1 MPKFLRTRE
10 YNLEQKCDQNLCVLL
25 LFIAVVACDLNCIV
39 RMVHA
44 HPFWALTA
52 FLVCFLSL
60 AVGQIE
66 LTWVQNAPSKFTK
79 EYILPEKQYTRC
91 IMIIFSQ
98 GASCMYVRTYVCT
111 YVCMFVGTYVRTY
124 VRRYVC
130 MYVRTY
136 ICTYVCYVCTYA
148 CMYVR
153 TCVCVYVWMYVCM

>member
-111 YVCMFVGTYVRTY
+111 NSVNTLRGFCSHTRLGFSGFQIFFEGDINVYLHQKCFVKIYRSVN
-124 VRRYVC
+124 
-130 MYVRTY
+130 
-136 ICTYVCYVCTYA
+136 A
-148 CMYVR
+148 
-153 TCVCVYVWMYVCM
+153 